1 MPNWC
6 DNSVRIEGPVD
17 KIYDM
22 AKAMEENRLLEH
34 MVPLSN
40 GWDYHEAVDEWG
52 TKWDISEASVTH
64 NVEDGVIEGF
74 FMSAWSP
81 PTNAFETYSL
91 NNPEVSIEHR
101 YYEGGNDYCGRNGDE
116 RSGLPKYDDPLWDQD
131 DVLKECDME
140 FGIRESME
148 QWDDEDE

>member
-1 MPNWC
+1 MLHTVNKSPFEKNSLETC
-6 DNSVRIEGPVD
+6 LRLSEDNSSI
-17 KIYDM
+17 
-22 AKAMEENRLLEH
+22 LL
-34 MVPLSN
+34 
-40 GWDYHEAVDEWG
+40 
-52 TKWDISEASVTH
+52 I
-64 NVEDGVIEGF
+64 EDGVIEGF

-116 RSGLPKYDDPLWDQD
+116 RSGLPKHDDPLWDQD

-140 FGIRESME
+140 FGIRESMR
-148 QWDDEDE
+148 QWEDEE